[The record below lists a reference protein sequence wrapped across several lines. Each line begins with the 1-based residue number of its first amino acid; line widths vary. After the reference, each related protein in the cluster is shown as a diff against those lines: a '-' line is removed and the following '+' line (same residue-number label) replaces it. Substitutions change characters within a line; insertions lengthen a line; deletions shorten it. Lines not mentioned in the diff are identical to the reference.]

1 MLLMQSRFQDYPGVE
16 AMTKTVKTLVEN
28 PRVRGMVEERMEEFR
43 HVHLMD
49 SQKWYEELVYCL
61 LTAYSSA
68 LMGQRCVDALCCD
81 GTLMEGKLSEVKTC
95 LVNEGHR
102 FANTRAEYI
111 YNTRDLAPR
120 IKETIQG
127 FKNTVEA
134 RRWLVENVK
143 GLGWKEASHYLRNI
157 GYFNVAIIDRH
168 ILSNLAE
175 HGIITAEEA
184 KKSLTKKRYLE
195 YEEALAKVA
204 KKLDMSLGELD
215 LYLWYR
221 KTGKVLK

>member
-1 MLLMQSRFQDYPGVE
+1 MQSKLREDPGVASMAE
-16 AMTKTVKTLVEN
+16 TVRELTGNSTVKA
-28 PRVRGMVEERMEEFR
+28 MVDERMDEFR
-43 HVHLMD
+43 RVHGMN
-49 SQKWYEELVYCL
+49 SQEWYVELVYCL

-68 LMGQRCVDALCCD
+68 LMGQRCVDTLCCN
-81 GTLMEGKLSEVKTC
+81 GTLMEGDLSNIKAC

-120 IKETIQG
+120 IKSIIQS
-127 FKNTVEA
+127 FKDTAAA
-134 RRWLVENVK
+134 RLWLVDNVK
-143 GLGWKEASHYLRNI
+143 GVGWKEASHYLRNV

-168 ILSNLAE
+168 ILSNMAE
-175 HGIITAEEA
+175 HELITVNEA
-184 KKSLTKKRYLE
+184 KKSLTKKRYLA
-195 YEEALAKVA
+195 YEEVLSMVA
-204 KKLDMSLGELD
+204 ERLEMSLGELD